1 MTHKTFKT
9 LSALLLALV
18 TVIAT
23 RAALADQADSGMFGQ
38 PLVKLAQLSPDERR
52 ALRERWEAASPEERI
67 RMRQFFQDRMRQLPA
82 PAQEALRLPFPGMP
96 LRDAPRDREEH
107 RRAGPPPDSSFG
119 FGFERRRTED
129 GQPDRPLPPGGRRYN
144 DDERR

>member
-1 MTHKTFKT
+1 MTHKTFTT

-18 TVIAT
+18 TLPS
-23 RAALADQADSGMFGQ
+23 LADQADSGMFGQ

-82 PAQEALRLPFPGMP
+82 PAQDAMRLPFPGMP
-96 LRDAPRDREEH
+96 LRDNAREREDH

-119 FGFERRRTED
+119 FGFERRRSED
-129 GQPDRPLPPGGRRYN
+129 SQPDRPMPGSRRYN